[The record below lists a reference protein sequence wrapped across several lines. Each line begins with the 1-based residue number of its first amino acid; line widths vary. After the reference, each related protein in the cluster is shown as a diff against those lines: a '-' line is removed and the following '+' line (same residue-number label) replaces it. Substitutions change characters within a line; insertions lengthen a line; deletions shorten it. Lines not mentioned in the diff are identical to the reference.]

1 MAKKSKPT
9 KKTNAEIP
17 NSVDQLL
24 DYCTTKYGAGSVM
37 KGRNAIVD
45 VDAFPTGIIT
55 IDRAFG
61 CGGVPLGRIMELYG
75 TESSGKT
82 TTCLQF
88 IAACQKHFF
97 KKKDRQGIAAFID
110 AEHALDPEW
119 ASKIG
124 VDMDNLLISQP
135 DSGEDA
141 LNIVE
146 TMIKSGK
153 VDLVVVDSVA
163 ALVPRKELEG
173 EIGDHHVGAQAR
185 MMSQGLRKLKG
196 VASNTQSTV
205 VFINQVREKV
215 GIVFGN
221 PETTPGGRALK
232 YYATVRA
239 EISRKGVIKDGDES
253 VGITTKIKMVKN
265 KAAAPF
271 VTGEYQICFGKPAR
285 PVFGIDAT
293 SSLVSVAEELKIIQ
307 RRGSSYRFGDQV
319 LGNGISKT
327 LEFLQKNKEVFNT
340 IQQQTYDRIF
350 HFVDESVEPSRDV
363 DDILNELDDDSV
375 DGGFDEED

>member
-1 MAKKSKPT
+1 MAKKAKASKTTEKTPDSIDELLNYCST
-9 KKTNAEIP
+9 KF
-17 NSVDQLL
+17 
-24 DYCTTKYGAGSVM
+24 GAGSVM

-45 VDAFPTGIIT
+45 VDSLPTGVIT

-82 TTCLQF
+82 TTTLHF
-88 IAACQKHFF
+88 IAACQKHYF

-119 ASKIG
+119 ASNIG

-146 TMIKSGK
+146 TIIKSGK

-163 ALVPRKELEG
+163 ALVPKKELEG

-196 VASNTQSTV
+196 VASASQATV
-205 VFINQVREKV
+205 IFINQVREKV

-239 EISRKGVIKDGDES
+239 EISRKGIIKDGEES

-271 VTGEYQICFGKPAR
+271 ASGEYQICFGKPSR
-285 PVFGIDAT
+285 PIYGIDEA
-293 SSLVSVAEELKIIQ
+293 SALVSVAEELKIIE
-307 RRGSSYRFGDQV
+307 RRGSSYRFGSTV
-319 LGNGISKT
+319 LGNGIANT
-327 LEFLQKNKEVFNT
+327 LTFLHENNEIYHT
-340 IQQQTYDRIF
+340 IEQQTYDRVF
-350 HFVDESVEPSRDV
+350 NFVDESATAPRNVEDV
-363 DDILNELDDDSV
+363 LNELDDDSA